1 MENMNDL
8 YIEYLLSYE
17 EIGTQKEKKIEIG
30 FLDKFGEGKTGEDE
44 IIQNLIFT
52 CEEGI
57 DYRKV

>member
-1 MENMNDL
+1 MNDL

-17 EIGTQKEKKIEIG
+17 QISAKKEKKIELD
-30 FLDKFGEGKTGEDE
+30 FLDEFGEGKTSEDK
-44 IIQNLIFT
+44 IVKNLIFT